1 MLRSIKID
9 MVCIALLALV
19 ATANR
24 CVAQLDPDPPDGK
37 RVAPVTIAKAESP
50 TPNDPSVFASAAHPA
65 AAEGSP
71 ADPLEENISGLPYDI
86 GEECAL
92 RAKLPPP
99 PMSAF
104 SSFAMGVYVS
114 TLGPGVEAAVPLS
127 TRFNLR
133 AGFNLFSYSTNLT
146 QNGITY
152 GADLTMRSAQLSLDW
167 FPHGR
172 KFHISPGL
180 LFYNGNHIAANLI
193 IPTNTSFSLNNVTYF
208 SDPANPLTGTA
219 KISFPVSAPQL
230 TVGYGNMLPR
240 WKKMRFSFP
249 MEVGAA
255 YFGDGTALLQF
266 FGSACT
272 ALGGINCMPVNS
284 FPRFQAD
291 LAAEQTLVNNDLHY
305 ARFFPIL
312 RFGMSYK
319 F

>member
-1 MLRSIKID
+1 MLRTIKID
-9 MVCIALLALV
+9 LACIALLALV
-19 ATANR
+19 SAANR
-24 CVAQLDPDPPDGK
+24 CAAQLDPDPPDGR
-37 RVAPVTIAKAESP
+37 RVAPVTLASNESA
-50 TPNDPSVFASAAHPA
+50 TPNDPSVFASAAHPST
-65 AAEGSP
+65 AESSP

-104 SSFAMGVYVS
+104 SSFAMGVYIG

-133 AGFNLFSYSTNLT
+133 AGFNLFSYSTSIT
-146 QNGITY
+146 QSGITY
-152 GADLTMRSAQLSLDW
+152 GADLTLRSAQLSLDW

-172 KFHISPGL
+172 KFHISPGML
-180 LFYNGNHIAANLI
+180 LYNGNRIAANLI

-208 SDPANPLTGTA
+208 SDPADPLTGSA
-219 KISFPVSAPQL
+219 KISFPFAGPQL

-240 WKKMRFSFP
+240 WKKIHFSFP
-249 MEVGAA
+249 VEAGAA
-255 YFGDGTALLQF
+255 YFGNGTALLQF
-266 FGSACT
+266 AGSACT
-272 ALGGINCMPVNS
+272 ALGGINCMPVNT
-284 FPRFQAD
+284 FARFQTD
-291 LAAEQTLVNNDLHY
+291 LAAEQTIVNNDLHY